1 MNKSKLKEGYYYE
14 EKPFYDSLPDTLE
27 SPEYTTEIFSTEMTH
42 QEILD
47 TYKIKPYTLQQA
59 AGVTVKVMQ
68 TLDNSQYRVIYFE
81 DNGVLFRFG
90 AWRFGGGQLSV
101 SVYEVSRG
109 FEYDAGHGACFSND
123 SLEPKTEIL
132 EPLETLD
139 FARAIG
145 ICVING
151 YTVTKNKS

>member
-27 SPEYTTEIFSTEMTH
+27 SPEYTTEIFSKAMTH

-68 TLDNSQYRVIYFE
+68 TLNNSQYRVIYFE

-90 AWRFGGGQLSV
+90 AWRLGGGQLR
-101 SVYEVSRG
+101 VYVCEVGRG
-109 FEYDAGHGACFSND
+109 YEFCAGYGACFSND
-123 SLEPKTEIL
+123 SLEPKTETL

-139 FARAIG
+139 LARAIG